1 MKSKKETK
9 TLLGALHVIGFAI
22 IFLVGYQFYQANQ
35 EIQTIERM
43 EMEVAMKNLQEEV
56 AELAIK
62 NNSIATGEEPDLD
75 GAIKSF
81 NEDYKIRN
89 EVLERSSNVKGVY
102 ITKLIANANFHDLN
116 ARKVLE
122 DIKDLLRETE
132 LNAVV
137 IDVKET
143 DGFEL
148 SDALQELIDELHQED
163 IWVIARF
170 VAFRDSSLIEERPD
184 LYIKNEEG
192 NLWSDEKGYYW
203 LDPASFQ
210 VQKYLIDLSYKVID
224 FGFDEI
230 QFDYIRFPADGDDI
244 VYSFYDDSKEKTE
257 IIRDFCLKIRNNLR
271 SYKSDIVLSVD
282 LFGEVAI
289 LSSSPRIGQNIA
301 DFVDTFDYI
310 SFMIYPSH
318 FFGGFSIEK
327 DLERNLPAIYFPY
340 EDEDISKVVS
350 SNPYEV
356 VYRSLLSGSDY
367 ISLFYSQKNSQPQC
381 LGNDNSFLFCSQA
394 QIRPWL
400 QDFNLKVDSNRG
412 ILYDYQKVM
421 SQIEASENAGASG
434 WLLWNPSN
442 VYTAEAL

>member
-1 MKSKKETK
+1 MEQKKIK
-9 TLLGALHVIGFAI
+9 ILLRSLYTFVFIG
-22 IFLVGYQFYQANQ
+22 IFLAGCQFYRINQ
-35 EIQTIERM
+35 EGQIAELKEKEEII
-43 EMEVAMKNLQEEV
+43 KNLQEEL
-56 AELAIK
+56 AELTIK
-62 NNSIATGEEPDLD
+62 NNAFVA
-75 GAIKSF
+75 GAEFDFTEAVENF
-81 NEDYKIRN
+81 NEDYKTRKEI
-89 EVLERSSNVKGVY
+89 LEYSNNIKGVY
-102 ITKLIANANFHDLN
+102 ITKLIANADPQDLN
-116 ARKVLE
+116 ARNVLE
-122 DIKDLLRETE
+122 NIKNLLHETE

-148 SDALQELIDELHQED
+148 SDVLRELIDELHQEN

-184 LYIKNEEG
+184 LYIKNKEG

-203 LDPASFQ
+203 LDPASSQ

-230 QFDYIRFPADGDDI
+230 QFDYIRFPVGNNEV
-244 VYSFYDDSKEKTE
+244 VYPFYNNSKEKRE
-257 IIRDFCLKIRNNLR
+257 IIRNFCLKVRNNLR
-271 SYKSDIVLSVD
+271 NYKSDIVLSVD

-289 LSSSPRIGQNIA
+289 LSSSPSIGQNIA
-301 DFVDTFDYI
+301 DFVDVFDYI

-318 FFGGFSIEK
+318 FFGGFSVEK
-327 DLERNLPAIYFPY
+327 DLEHNLPAVYFPY

-350 SNPYEV
+350 SNPYNV

-367 ISLFYSQKNSQPQC
+367 VSLFYFQKNFQPQC
-381 LGNDNSFLFCSQA
+381 LGKNNSFLFCSQSK
-394 QIRPWL
+394 IRPWL
-400 QDFNLKVDSNRG
+400 QDFDLKIDSDRG
-412 ILYDYQKVM
+412 IFYDPQKVM
-421 SQIEASENAGASG
+421 SQIKAAEDAGASG

>member
-1 MKSKKETK
+1 MK
-9 TLLGALHVIGFAI
+9 TLSKILYVLVLIGF
-22 IFLVGYQFYQANQ
+22 FLIGYQFYQADQKAQIARSKENE
-35 EIQTIERM
+35 EII
-43 EMEVAMKNLQEEV
+43 KNLQEEL
-56 AELAIK
+56 AESAIK
-62 NNSIATGEEPDLD
+62 NNSLLIGEGFDFD
-75 GAIKSF
+75 KAIKNF
-81 NEDYKIRN
+81 NKDYKIRN
-89 EVLERSSNVKGVY
+89 EILERSNDIKGVY
-102 ITKLIANANFHDLN
+102 ITKLIANASPYDLG
-116 ARKVLE
+116 AMGVLE
-122 DIKDLLRETE
+122 NIKNLLRDTE

-148 SDALQELIDELHQED
+148 SNILRELIDELHQEN

-170 VAFRDSSLIEERPD
+170 VTFRDSSLIEERPD
-184 LYIKNEEG
+184 LYIKNKEG
-192 NLWSDEKGYYW
+192 DLWSDEKGYHW

-210 VQKYLIDLSYKVID
+210 VQKYLIDLSYEVID

-244 VYSFYDDSKEKTE
+244 VYSFHDDSKEKTE

-271 SYKSDIVLSVD
+271 GYKSDIVISVD

-289 LSSSPRIGQNIA
+289 LSSSPRIGQSIA
-301 DFVDTFDYI
+301 DFVDIFDYI

-318 FFGGFSIEK
+318 FFGGFSIGK
-327 DLERNLPAIYFPY
+327 DLERNLPAVYFPY

-350 SNPYEV
+350 SNPYDV

-367 ISLFYSQKNSQPQC
+367 ISLLYSQKDSQPQC
-381 LGNDNSFLFCSQA
+381 LGNNNSFLFCSQA

-400 QDFNLKVDSNRG
+400 QDFNLKVDSDRD
-412 ILYDYQKVM
+412 ILYDSQKVM
-421 SQIEASENAGASG
+421 DQIKASEDAGVSG

-442 VYTAEAL
+442 VYSPIY